1 MIKLA
6 GRNIDVARYGSERA
20 AAAAGMTAL
29 AAGWLLALGG
39 LIGTLVI
46 IAQTG
51 WVHAFWVA
59 VLFLA
64 FPFALWM
71 TRRVAASRRLRLITP
86 PRVLDQRHYGTL
98 DAIADSEWRPL
109 RPIGMTAREA
119 ADRTGILLTELL
131 SVPSVR
137 IFHGVRPAG
146 PGLPPVPHAISAGR
160 HLILLESVAW
170 PPGRYEAAADGR
182 IRCDGVYIGQSAG
195 ALRATVRQW
204 AELLPRNHHVMAVVV
219 VHPAGCGEIAIPP
232 DRGREVGWVL
242 AGSAVTELRRRMTGG
257 GQAVSRNAIAVLAD
271 SAAVDVR

>member
-6 GRNIDVARYGSERA
+6 GRNIDVTRYGSDRA
-20 AAAAGMTAL
+20 ATVGGMTAL

-39 LIGTLVI
+39 LIGTLVVI
-46 IAQTG
+46 PHG
-51 WVHAFWVA
+51 WGGRFWVA
-59 VLFLA
+59 VLFLG

-98 DAIADSEWRPL
+98 DAIADSESRPL

-137 IFHGVRPAG
+137 IFHGVRPPG

-160 HLILLESVAW
+160 HLILIESVAW

-182 IRCDGVYIGQSAG
+182 IRCDGTYIGQSAR
-195 ALRATVRQW
+195 ALRAATRQW
-204 AELLPRNHHVMAVVV
+204 AELLPRNHHVMAIVV
-219 VHPAGCGEIAIPP
+219 VHPAGGEEITLPP
-232 DRGREVGWVL
+232 NREPDLGWVL
-242 AGSAVTELRRRMTGG
+242 ASNTIAELRRRTAGG
-257 GQAVSRNAIAVLAD
+257 GQAVSRNAIAALAD